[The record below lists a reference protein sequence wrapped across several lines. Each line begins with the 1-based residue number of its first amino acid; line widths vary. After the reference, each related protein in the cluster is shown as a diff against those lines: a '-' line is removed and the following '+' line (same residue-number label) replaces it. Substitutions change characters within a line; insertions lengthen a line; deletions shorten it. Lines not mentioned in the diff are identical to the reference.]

1 MQPLKILFVTP
12 QYPPAI
18 GGTEQLVAGWAEELV
33 RRGHQAHV
41 FTTRSTHQPTW
52 RGSLPSYEER
62 GGVRVWRFRQW
73 ERGRRTMRLMDWGY
87 SGFLRTG
94 QRRYEAGIWLAEGP
108 VAPGL
113 FAALLVRSRSYD
125 AIISMSASTLT
136 SLVVCLVSQRAHTV
150 WINVPLL
157 HLDQLLPRAITGRQ
171 HILSSASLLLPVSG
185 IEASVLQTRFGIPG
199 SRIQVIPP
207 IVPMPAEVTAQ
218 TASRAQL
225 GLPADA
231 FIVAFLARQVAYKGF
246 HLTVEAISR
255 LLREFPNLMLV
266 SAGPKDTADN
276 LPDATRSEGFCM
288 RWRNLGTVDEETKWR
303 LLSAC
308 DVLCMPSTGEAFGI
322 VYAEAWVCG
331 KPVIGANSGAVP
343 GVITH
348 GVDGFVVEPGDV
360 EGLAGYLAKLQ
371 QHPDLARKMGQAG
384 RRKALTHFTARSV
397 GDALEGALARA
408 LRLGRNKRLRIASES
423 G

>member
-18 GGTEQLVAGWAEELV
+18 GGTEQHVARWAEELV

-52 RGSLPSYEER
+52 RGSLPGYEER

-73 ERGRRTMRLMDWGY
+73 ERGPRTLRLMNWGY
-87 SGFLRTG
+87 SGFSRTG

-113 FAALLVRSRSYD
+113 FAVLFVVSRHYD
-125 AIISMSASTLT
+125 VIVSMSTSTLSSFVT
-136 SLVVCLVSQRAHTV
+136 CLASQFTRAV
-150 WINVPLL
+150 WANVPQL
-157 HLDQLLPRAITGRQ
+157 HLDQLLPRMMAGRQ
-171 HILSSASLLLPVSG
+171 YLLSSASLLLPESG

-207 IVPMPAEVTAQ
+207 IVPMPSETATQ

-246 HLTVEAISR
+246 HQTIEAISR
-255 LLREFPNLMLV
+255 LLKEFPNLMLV
-266 SAGPKDTADN
+266 SAGPGDTTEN
-276 LPDATRSEGFCM
+276 LPDATRSESFRM

-322 VYAEAWVCG
+322 VYAEAWLCG
-331 KPVIGANSGAVP
+331 RPVIGANSGAVP

-360 EGLAGYLAKLQ
+360 EGLAGYLARLQ
-371 QHPDLARKMGQAG
+371 QNPDLARKMGQAG
-384 RRKALTHFTARSV
+384 RRKVLTHFTAQPV

-408 LRLGRNKRLRIASES
+408 LRLGRNKHLRIASES